1 MRMRLLM
8 FGLLAQF
15 VLAGSAWAAPVTVDF
30 SVLASTVD
38 ITVQNNPAP
47 LTLNG
52 VNIQFDNY
60 GISTDYASADSM
72 GIYGHSEN
80 GPVVL
85 NFNNGFPDTVGLPVR
100 KLSLDFSL
108 ESVTGPVPDDSG
120 GFGLLA
126 YVSTADGSVGDSV
139 TLSGTYAPYD
149 PNVPDLGSVTGHL
162 EYEGGIAFD
171 QATIWFAFPS
181 LNYDIPLFT
190 VSNIVYDT
198 VPEPATMSLLALGGL
213 AMLRRKQK

>member
-1 MRMRLLM
+1 MRLLM
-8 FGLLAQF
+8 IGLLAQF
-15 VLAGSAWAAPVTVDF
+15 VLAGSALAAPVTVDF

-60 GISTDYASADSM
+60 DIATDFASADSL
-72 GIYGHSEN
+72 GIYGHSTN

-85 NFNNGFPDTVGLPVR
+85 NFNNGIPDTVGTSVR
-100 KLSLDFSL
+100 MLSLDFSL
-108 ESVTGPVPDDSG
+108 ESVTGPVPVDSG
-120 GFGLLA
+120 FALLA
-126 YVSTADGSVGDSV
+126 YVSTADGSVGDNV

-162 EYEGGIAFD
+162 AYEGGIAFD

-181 LNYDIPLFT
+181 ANYDIPLFT

-198 VPEPATMSLLALGGL
+198 APEPATMSLLALGGV
-213 AMLRRKQK
+213 AMLRRRQK